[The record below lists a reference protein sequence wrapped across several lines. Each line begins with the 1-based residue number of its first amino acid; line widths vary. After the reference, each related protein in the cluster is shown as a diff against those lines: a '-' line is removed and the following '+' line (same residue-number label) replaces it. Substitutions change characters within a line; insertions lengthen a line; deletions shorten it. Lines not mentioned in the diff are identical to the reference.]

1 MWLAPLRSNEGTDL
15 TRQSLGEKAK
25 IGIVNRGEAAVRFI
39 RAVKEFNLLNGTN
52 FETVAFFIDKESEAL
67 FVKEA
72 DHVYPLS
79 SFEGFEDLS
88 SSPYIN
94 SSFFLHAL
102 QSTGCQGVWVG
113 WGFLAEDSSFASL
126 LEQNGL
132 VLMGPTAE
140 AMELLGDKIKA
151 KELANRSDVPTLPWS
166 GKAIESLEE
175 AESIAASIGYPVIL
189 KSANGGGG
197 RGIRKVFDQSQLA
210 AQFKSVSEEIFRFF
224 GNRVIFMEA
233 LVVHGRHLEVQAL
246 ADYHGNVSTFGVRDC
261 SVQRNNQKIIEE
273 TPPAD
278 MDPQMSKSLEEASK
292 RLLKAAQYH
301 GAGTVE
307 FLYDT
312 VREQGYFMEVNTR
325 LQVEHPITEQL
336 YDIDLVGMQIAVALG
351 QAIPNN
357 DQEANGHV
365 VEVRLNAEDPD
376 KKFAPTPGQIKRFIP
391 PHLPGIRV
399 DSGFEWGSTIPG
411 DFDSM
416 IAKIIAS
423 GPNRRSAL
431 TRLQRALNELQIEI
445 DGGTTNQGFLLE
457 LLSSKPVQSG
467 AVRTDYVEGFLESIE
482 ARRKI
487 KTKWDIALIA
497 AAIYQY
503 ERHYHEAFDN
513 FKEKVRRYSSP
524 RQLPSLDVTVDLE
537 HDGNPYSLNVRD
549 VGDHIYH
556 IEVNQQ
562 VIAAEY
568 KAMSRDIILR
578 IKDQKYRL
586 QIVPRTNT
594 IQCEVEG
601 VPYVVSLNA
610 GGKIA
615 APSPSVV
622 LTIEAEENQ
631 TVKKGDLLLTLEAMK
646 MEMTVSA
653 PEDGTV
659 KSILVRPGE
668 QIAAGQNLIDLEP
681 TKDETTDKTSDS
693 EPRQLVDFSGLA
705 LEPASNQI
713 KHQWNVLERDFY
725 SFFTGYDL
733 IDNPSQCIHAIEQF
747 IEKHPSYKEQ
757 FGQLL
762 LKSLDA
768 FIKMKRL
775 FQSTGR
781 DKSGMRDTDASEC
794 LMHYLL
800 RKDDREKG
808 LPELFLKNLEDAIKL
823 YSWADVKRYEDTTRA
838 LFHLYKAQSSTKD
851 SVELI
856 RLSLLYAQ
864 QVFDSAAEFTSPE
877 AFSDLINE
885 LIIVGRG
892 NTILIDAAI
901 YTRFELID
909 RAFQQKIQLER
920 QRQVADLL
928 DTVLLAGA
936 DKPDLVRDVIE
947 SGHQIVSYLV
957 SRFRDNSDKAEML
970 LEFVAKRFNRDRDF
984 VSGQFIEAEGHA
996 VYHIK
1001 TKKRRQTFD
1010 CLVTILSEHEF
1021 MQPLTWLDTL
1031 INSLSSESLECMILI
1046 NGPIEHSDLT
1056 LTGRMLQQPLQVN
1069 LCSLGIY
1076 RDDDYAYRSFKPEGD
1091 SWIEDKSRR
1100 FMSPL
1105 RYRELRIERLE
1116 NFNLDLVY
1124 HSRYV
1129 HVMKLEAKDNPR
1141 DERLFGFVEV
1151 PETKFDLNESHVI
1164 ERINSF
1170 EYAILEAV
1178 KVLREQQARNK
1189 KTYHWNRIIV
1199 HIGHTHP
1206 LKMDQLGEYP
1216 RKITSLIRDI
1226 GLEKIVIYT
1235 KIEGRKNKEIEAEV
1249 LVEKF
1254 STNFNVRGRLPSRKQ
1269 LQPLDPYTSK
1279 VVKSLRMDSPYP
1291 YEVIAMLTSRVG
1303 EDLPSG
1309 KFEEFDIKF
1318 DSNGNQ
1324 VIVSVK
1330 GRMPGQ
1336 NLSNVVFGVIENKDI
1351 SGLVFKRVMIL
1362 GDPSKDLGSLAE
1374 RECRRVIAA
1383 LDLAEREKLPIEWI
1397 PVSSGAAIDLSTGT
1411 ENLDWTAR
1419 VLKRIIEFT
1428 QKGGEINII
1437 VAGINVGAQSY
1448 WNAEATMLMH
1458 TKGVLIMTETG
1469 SMVLTGKKALDFSGS
1484 VSAEDNIGIGG
1495 VEQIMAPNGQAQYK
1509 VHDIADAYRLLFT
1522 HYRISYSA
1530 GHSPYG
1536 TPRDSGDAIDRN
1548 VCEFPYEDRLN
1559 QGFKFVGDIIGE
1571 KNKERKKPFD
1581 MRQIMQAVR
1590 DQDSPLLER
1599 WHLMKDAETA
1609 IVWETQVC
1617 GFPVGL
1623 LGFESQSLKRYGDIP
1638 NDGPD
1643 NWTGGT
1649 LYPQSSKKIAK
1660 AINAFSG
1667 QMPVVVLANLSGFDG
1682 SPESLRKL
1690 QLEYGAEIGR
1700 AVVNFKGPLIFI
1712 VISRYHGGAYV
1723 VFSKSLNPNIRAAA
1737 LKSTFASVIGGA
1749 PAAAVVFPR
1758 QVLKNTFSDP
1768 QIIEAQERLKSGE
1781 ITKVEYDDVFQNVHL
1796 EQQSK
1801 MASTFEGI
1809 HTVERAQKV
1818 GSIDDII
1825 DASELRPYIHRQL
1838 SEGIK
1843 GYLNEKSH

>member
-1 MWLAPLRSNEGTDL
+1 
-15 TRQSLGEKAK
+15 
-25 IGIVNRGEAAVRFI
+25 
-39 RAVKEFNLLNGTN
+39 
-52 FETVAFFIDKESEAL
+52 
-67 FVKEA
+67 
-72 DHVYPLS
+72 
-79 SFEGFEDLS
+79 
-88 SSPYIN
+88 
-94 SSFFLHAL
+94 
-102 QSTGCQGVWVG
+102 
-113 WGFLAEDSSFASL
+113 
-126 LEQNGL
+126 
-132 VLMGPTAE
+132 
-140 AMELLGDKIKA
+140 
-151 KELANRSDVPTLPWS
+151 
-166 GKAIESLEE
+166 
-175 AESIAASIGYPVIL
+175 
-189 KSANGGGG
+189 
-197 RGIRKVFDQSQLA
+197 
-210 AQFKSVSEEIFRFF
+210 
-224 GNRVIFMEA
+224 
-233 LVVHGRHLEVQAL
+233 
-246 ADYHGNVSTFGVRDC
+246 
-261 SVQRNNQKIIEE
+261 
-273 TPPAD
+273 
-278 MDPQMSKSLEEASK
+278 
-292 RLLKAAQYH
+292 
-301 GAGTVE
+301 
-307 FLYDT
+307 
-312 VREQGYFMEVNTR
+312 
-325 LQVEHPITEQL
+325 
-336 YDIDLVGMQIAVALG
+336 
-351 QAIPNN
+351 
-357 DQEANGHV
+357 
-365 VEVRLNAEDPD
+365 
-376 KKFAPTPGQIKRFIP
+376 
-391 PHLPGIRV
+391 
-399 DSGFEWGSTIPG
+399 
-411 DFDSM
+411 
-416 IAKIIAS
+416 
-423 GPNRRSAL
+423 
-431 TRLQRALNELQIEI
+431 
-445 DGGTTNQGFLLE
+445 
-457 LLSSKPVQSG
+457 
-467 AVRTDYVEGFLESIE
+467 
-482 ARRKI
+482 
-487 KTKWDIALIA
+487 
-497 AAIYQY
+497 
-503 ERHYHEAFDN
+503 
-513 FKEKVRRYSSP
+513 
-524 RQLPSLDVTVDLE
+524 
-537 HDGNPYSLNVRD
+537 
-549 VGDHIYH
+549 
-556 IEVNQQ
+556 
-562 VIAAEY
+562 
-568 KAMSRDIILR
+568 
-578 IKDQKYRL
+578 
-586 QIVPRTNT
+586 
-594 IQCEVEG
+594 
-601 VPYVVSLNA
+601 
-610 GGKIA
+610 
-615 APSPSVV
+615 
-622 LTIEAEENQ
+622 
-631 TVKKGDLLLTLEAMK
+631 MK
-646 MEMTVSA
+646 MEMTISA
-653 PEDGTV
+653 PEDGSI

-668 QIAAGQNLIDLEP
+668 QIAAGQNLIDFEP
-681 TKDETTDKTSDS
+681 TKAESEDDDTAS
-693 EPRQLVDFSGLA
+693 EPQVMVDFSSLA
-705 LEPASNQI
+705 LELASHDI
-713 KHQWNVLERDFY
+713 SHQWQVLERDFY

-733 IDNPSQCIHAIEQF
+733 VESPSQCIHAIERF
-747 IEKHPSYKEQ
+747 IDQHPSYKER
-757 FGQLL
+757 FGRLL
-762 LKSLDA
+762 LKSLGA
-768 FIKMKRL
+768 FIKVKRL

-823 YSWADVKRYEDTTRA
+823 YSWADIKRYEDTTRA

-864 QVFDSAAEFTSPE
+864 QAFDSAAEFTSPE
-877 AFSDLINE
+877 AFSDVINE
-885 LIIVGRG
+885 LIAVGRG

-909 RAFQQKIQLER
+909 RAFQQRTQFER
-920 QRQVADLL
+920 QKQVADLL
-928 DTVLLAGA
+928 DTVLLAGS
-936 DKPDLVRDVIE
+936 DKPELVRDVIE

-957 SRFRDNSDKAEML
+957 SRYQDNPDKSEMI
-970 LEFVAKRFNRDRDF
+970 LEFVARRFNRDREF
-984 VSGQFIEAEGHA
+984 ISGQLINIEGKS

-1001 TKKRRQTFD
+1001 TKKRRQSFD
-1010 CLVTILSEHEF
+1010 CLVTILSEKQYME
-1021 MQPLTWLDTL
+1021 
-1031 INSLSSESLECMILI
+1031 SLGWFDKFLNGIEAESLECMVLV
-1046 NGPIEHSDLT
+1046 NGAIEHSDLS
-1056 LTGRMLQQPLQVN
+1056 LTGRMLQQPLPVN

-1076 RDDDYAYRSFKPEGD
+1076 RGDDYSYRSFKHDGD
-1091 SWIEDKSRR
+1091 NWLEDKSRK

-1105 RYRELRIERLE
+1105 RYRELRIERLA
-1116 NFNLDLVY
+1116 NFDLDLVY

-1129 HVMKLEAKDNPR
+1129 HVMKLEAKDNPK

-1151 PETKFDLNESHVI
+1151 PETKFDLNDSNVI

-1235 KIEGRKNKEIEAEV
+1235 KVEGRKHKEIEAEV

-1254 STNFNVRGRLPSRKQ
+1254 STNFNVRGRLPSRKL

-1303 EDLPSG
+1303 EDLPVGS
-1309 KFEEFDIKF
+1309 FEEFDIKF

-1336 NLSNVVFGVIENKDI
+1336 NLSNVVFGIIENKDP
-1351 SGLVFKRVMIL
+1351 SGLLFKRVMLL

-1383 LDLAEREKLPIEWI
+1383 LDLAERENLPIEWI
-1397 PVSSGAAIDLSTGT
+1397 PVSSGAAIDLNTGT

-1437 VAGINVGAQSY
+1437 VAGINVGAQAY

-1458 TKGVLIMTETG
+1458 ARGVLIMTETG

-1522 HYRISYSA
+1522 HYRIAYVA
-1530 GHSPYG
+1530 GHHPYG
-1536 TPRDSGDAIDRN
+1536 TRRKSNDAIDRN

-1559 QGFKFVGDIIGE
+1559 QGFKLIGDIIGE

-1581 MRQIMQAVR
+1581 MRQIMHAVR

-1617 GFPVGL
+1617 GYPVGL

-1781 ITKVEYDDVFQNVHL
+1781 ITKVEYDDIFQNVHL

-1801 MASTFEGI
+1801 MAHVFEGI

-1825 DASELRPYIHRQL
+1825 GASELRPYIYGQL

-1843 GYLNEKSH
+1843 DYAEKNTKSTLS